1 MVLELQFRNWFR
13 LANLIFFASICGVS
27 AYAGESGDSLLRD
40 AQALYQTKQYFSAA
54 RYAFQAKEVDPAL
67 SAESDSWITLS
78 LVRAE
83 LYQSAS
89 YFFIRT
95 LQSGNS
101 TSIRRVLSEAETLL
115 LKVEWDL
122 LKKYLIRHTQ
132 YSDYNS
138 VNRSAYLY
146 ALGRTAFLSGEVEK
160 SLGYLAAIDQKSKI
174 YPFALQ
180 LRGSVYALMGKNEA
194 ALQDFKECADS
205 SSGGF
210 FSGRVLDADIK
221 DLNARCLAGQ
231 ARTLYQMNRF
241 EDADLTYDQISK
253 DSRVWPEILFEQ
265 AWNSYA
271 REEYNRTLGKLV
283 SYKSPALSF
292 IFNPEVE
299 VLQAQTYLA
308 LCLYKD
314 TQRTIEDF
322 NSKYGK
328 IGEQI
333 KSFVEGHSGNLD
345 SFYAL
350 GEQALNASKDVGMT
364 WVIHSF
370 VRAPYFKGLTDA
382 QKAVAKEIREIQELD
397 ASELKVTRGS
407 GQGFA
412 GFLRQ
417 VLKWRSQS
425 IRTLGGAF
433 IKNGLMDQYSDLIS
447 QLDKMSFIRL
457 DLLKRAK
464 DRLILKSTTAEVS
477 TDRNRG
483 NVRPERRDYQY
494 YWSFN
499 GEFWNDEL
507 GDYVFGLES
516 ECKGDEGV

>member
-1 MVLELQFRNWFR
+1 
-13 LANLIFFASICGVS
+13 
-27 AYAGESGDSLLRD
+27 
-40 AQALYQTKQYFSAA
+40 LYQSKQYFTAA
-54 RYAFQAKEVDPAL
+54 RYAFRAKEMDSAL

-78 LVRAE
+78 LVRAQ

-95 LQSGNS
+95 LQSGDS
-101 TSIRRVLSEAETLL
+101 TSIRRVLSETETLL

-132 YSDYNS
+132 YADYDLA
-138 VNRSAYLY
+138 NRSAYLY
-146 ALGRTAFLSGEVEK
+146 ALGRTAFLAGEVEK
-160 SLGYLAAIDQKSKI
+160 ALGYLAAVDRRSKI

-180 LRGSVYALMGKNEA
+180 LRGSAYALRGKNEA
-194 ALQDFKECADS
+194 ALQDFNECTDS
-205 SSGGF
+205 SAGGF
-210 FSGRVLDADIK
+210 FSSKAASSEIQ
-221 DLNARCLAGQ
+221 DLNARCLAGR
-231 ARTLYQMNRF
+231 ARTLYQMNQF
-241 EDADLTYDQISK
+241 EEADLTYDQISK

-265 AWNSYA
+265 AWNSFA

-283 SYKSPALSF
+283 SYKSPALNF

-314 TQRTIEDF
+314 THRTIQDF
-322 NSKYGK
+322 NSKYRK

-333 KSFVEGHSGNLD
+333 KSFVESHSGNMD

-350 GEQALNASKDVGMT
+350 GEQALNASKDAGVT

-370 VRAPYFKGLTDA
+370 VRAPYFKGLIDA
-382 QKAVAKEIREIQELD
+382 QSVIVKEVRQIQELD
-397 ASELKVTRGS
+397 ASELKITRGT
-407 GQGFA
+407 GRGFA

-417 VLKWRSQS
+417 VLNWRSQS

-447 QLDKMSFIRL
+447 NLDKMSFIKL

-464 DRLILKSTTAEVS
+464 DRLIFKNTAAEAS

-516 ECKGDEGV
+516 ECKEDEGV